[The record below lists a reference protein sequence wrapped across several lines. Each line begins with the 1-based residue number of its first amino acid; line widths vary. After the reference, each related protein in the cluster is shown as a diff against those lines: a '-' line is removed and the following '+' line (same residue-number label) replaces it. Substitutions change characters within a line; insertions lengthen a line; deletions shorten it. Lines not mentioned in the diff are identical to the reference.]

1 MSAVLA
7 DRRIRRVLLLGW
19 LVPTC
24 SVAPESLA
32 APYVAH
38 VGLSGATVGWWL
50 AAIPAGTIAGELVA
64 IWFVPPAWRLRLIGL
79 LAAATFVPLLAFA
92 AQPGLAF
99 ALALLVASGLCSAWV
114 LGQDA
119 LILEVTPEH
128 LLGRVFSVNQAGLI
142 SLQGFG
148 FAAAG
153 ALAEVVSPHVAIVI
167 AALTGLALVA
177 ALAPG
182 IRAPAAPGGRGAAS
196 AAALL

>member
-1 MSAVLA
+1 MTAVLA

-24 SVAPESLA
+24 SVAPEALA

-38 VGLSGATVGWWL
+38 LGLSEGTAGWWL
-50 AAIPAGTIAGELVA
+50 AAIPAGTIASELIA
-64 IWFVPPAWRLRLIGL
+64 IWFVPPEWRLRTIGV
-79 LAAATFVPLLAFA
+79 LAAAEFVPLLAFA
-92 AQPGLAF
+92 GQPGLA
-99 ALALLVASGLCSAWV
+99 LALPLLVLSGLCSAWI

-128 LLGRVFSVNQAGLI
+128 LMARVFSVNQAGLI

-153 ALAEVVSPHVAIVI
+153 ALAEVVDPHIAIVI
-167 AALTGLALVA
+167 AGVTGLRSSRCWRR
-177 ALAPG
+177 APG
-182 IRAPAAPGGRGAAS
+182 AGRRPAGRS
-196 AAALL
+196 AIPR

>member
-1 MSAVLA
+1 
-7 DRRIRRVLLLGW
+7 
-19 LVPTC
+19 
-24 SVAPESLA
+24 
-32 APYVAH
+32 
-38 VGLSGATVGWWL
+38 
-50 AAIPAGTIAGELVA
+50 
-64 IWFVPPAWRLRLIGL
+64 
-79 LAAATFVPLLAFA
+79 
-92 AQPGLAF
+92 
-99 ALALLVASGLCSAWV
+99 V